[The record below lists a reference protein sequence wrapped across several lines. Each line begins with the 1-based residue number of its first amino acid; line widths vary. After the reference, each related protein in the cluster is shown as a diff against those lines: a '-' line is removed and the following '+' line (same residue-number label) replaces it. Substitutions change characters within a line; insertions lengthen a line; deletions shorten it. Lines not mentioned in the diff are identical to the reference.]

1 MALKRRVAK
10 DHTCT
15 SVDPTATHA
24 PSSSGPEG
32 KKRGAYALSL
42 TSENFSSSFSQ
53 SYSRFLQTCR
63 LRGFTFTF
71 RVRIMVQFLYQ
82 DDHVWYKN

>member
-15 SVDPTATHA
+15 SVDPTVTHA
-24 PSSSGPEG
+24 PSSSGPEE

-42 TSENFSSSFSQ
+42 TSENFSSSFSP
-53 SYSRFLQTCR
+53 SYKCKSIHSRMADDAQFLEIEKV
-63 LRGFTFTF
+63 L
-71 RVRIMVQFLYQ
+71 RVRY
-82 DDHVWYKN
+82 